1 MLLISVQKEVIGVEL
16 NVDGLRVRY
25 IDQGSGS
32 QTVLL
37 LHGWGVD
44 GSLYHLVTDHLSGY
58 CRVIVPDLPGFGG
71 SDEPPKPWTPTDY
84 GDFVLHFC
92 EALGITDVIAMGHSN
107 GGRIWLELLSRSFLP
122 LTVKK
127 AVLMGCAGLPAKH
140 SFKYYVRVYT
150 FKTVKWVLSLPG
162 IRHLFPEAVNKARRR
177 FGSDDYRK
185 ASRVMQQSMVL
196 ALGTDMTD
204 RLPHIAASTLLIFGR
219 NDTATP
225 LRDGQTMEKLIPDAG
240 LVELDGG
247 HYAFAEQFPQCRRV
261 LDAFL
266 KEAK

>member
-1 MLLISVQKEVIGVEL
+1 MEL
-16 NVDGLRVRY
+16 TVDGLRVQY
-25 IDQGSGS
+25 IDRGAGE

-44 GSLYHLVTDHLSGY
+44 GSLYHLITDHLSGY

-71 SDEPPKPWTPTDY
+71 SEEPPRPWTPSEY
-84 GDFVLHFC
+84 GDFVLKFC
-92 EALGITDVIAMGHSN
+92 AALGIAEAVTIGHSN
-107 GGRIWLELLSRSFLP
+107 GGRILLDLLSRDELP
-122 LTVKK
+122 ITVKK
-127 AVLMGCAGLPAKH
+127 AILMGCAGLPAKH
-140 SFKYYVRVYT
+140 SFKYYMRVYT

-162 IRHLFPEAVNKARRR
+162 IRHLFPDAVNKARKK

-204 RLPHIAASTLLIFGR
+204 RLSRIKASTLLVWGR

-225 LRDGQTMEKLIPDAG
+225 LRDGQKMEKLIPDAG
-240 LVELDGG
+240 LVVLEGG
-247 HYAFAEQFPQCRRV
+247 HYAFAEQAAQCHRV
-261 LDAFL
+261 LDVFL
-266 KEAK
+266 KEAT